1 MAKTPTHQCEARIK
15 NFATHDTASANHRE
29 FRCKRPAITKVNG
42 HWACKQHA
50 KKKPPNGWM

>member
-1 MAKTPTHQCEARIK
+1 MAKTPTHQCEARTK
-15 NFATHDTASANHRE
+15 NHGE
-29 FRCKRPAITKVNG
+29 FRCKRPAIKKVNG